1 MKIGILGSRGIPNEY
16 GGFEQLAEYL
26 SEGLVQKGY
35 SVWVYSPKTHSYLKS
50 EYKGVNL
57 IHCANPEKELGLF
70 GQFIYDLLCILDSRK
85 RKFDIILQLGYTS
98 NAIWNWLFDR
108 NTTIVTN
115 TDGLEWKRKKYNW
128 FVRQFL
134 KFSERIIISG
144 SNHLIADSMAIR
156 EYIQKKYKRNP
167 HFIPYGADPYIPSEK
182 DRISRLGLKPYRYY
196 LMAARLQPDNHV
208 EEIIRGVIHSGTD
221 YPLLIAGNT
230 DSGYARKIRR
240 KYQSAS
246 VRFAGGIYDQELLNH
261 LRYFSAVY
269 FHGHSAGGTNPS
281 LIEAMAG
288 SCRIC
293 AHNNP
298 FNLEVLGR
306 NAFYFSTPEDISKL
320 LRKNLGG
327 NLWNGQTEINLQKVE
342 TTYGKEKIID
352 QYADLFK
359 KVYDDVKRPLT
370 KN

>member
-35 SVWVYSPKTHSYLKS
+35 SVWVYSPKTHSYQKS
-50 EYKGVNL
+50 EFNGVNL

-85 RKFDIILQLGYTS
+85 RNFDIILQLGYTS

-115 TDGLEWKRKKYNW
+115 TDGLEWKRKKYHW

-134 KFSERIIISG
+134 KFSERIIIRRS
-144 SNHLIADSMAIR
+144 HYLIADSRAIR
-156 EYIQKKYKRNP
+156 EYIQKKYHKNP
-167 HFIPYGADPYIPSEK
+167 TFIPYGADPFLPSGES
-182 DRISRLGLKPYRYY
+182 RISHLGLKPYRFY

-208 EEIIRGVIHSGTD
+208 EEIIRGVIGSGTD

-230 DSGYARKIRR
+230 DNGYARKIRE
-240 KYQSAS
+240 KYQSAA

-261 LRYFSAVY
+261 LRYYSAVY

-298 FNLEVLGR
+298 FNREVLGK
-306 NAFYFSTPEDISKL
+306 NAFFFSTPEDISVL
-320 LRKNLGG
+320 LRKNPEE
-327 NLWNGQTEINLQKVE
+327 NLWNGKTERNLQKVK
-342 TTYGKEKIID
+342 TTFEKQKIID
-352 QYADLFK
+352 QYADLFQEIHAEANE
-359 KVYDDVKRPLT
+359 PLT